1 MKFTVQEVNI
11 ECSRLCIAHRH
22 HYKYSRATLMAKLN
36 FWKTGLA
43 RKSIE
48 HLTRVLQN
56 SDGGYVLEFSV
67 VTNYTEPKD
76 YVFVYSNYHDCGIDY
91 HRLMNLWRKQ
101 SVLLTEI

>member
-1 MKFTVQEVNI
+1 MKFTVQGINI
-11 ECSRLCIAHRH
+11 ECSRLNVAHRH
-22 HYKYSRATLMAKLN
+22 CYKYSRITLMTKLN
-36 FWKTGLA
+36 LWKTGLA

-76 YVFVYSNYHDCGIDY
+76 YLFVYSNRRDCAIDY